1 VRRPPSYGGR
11 IVFEGELGIVIGRT
25 CWAVEPAEA
34 ESFIFGYT
42 CVNDITAADLI
53 ARSGQR

>member
-25 CWAVEPAEA
+25 CRAVEPAEA

>member
-1 VRRPPSYGGR
+1 MRRPPSYGGR

-25 CWAVEPAEA
+25 CRAVEPAEA

-53 ARSGQR
+53 ARSG